1 MQTYRNAVPDD
12 ARSLARRVPLAL
24 TVGSV
29 PGGMPID
36 GFDLGDS
43 PAALCGINLSRRAVV
58 LCTAGGVR
66 SVAAFRPD
74 LVSSLHNRGS
84 ALAALGRHEE
94 ALAATEEAV
103 AIRRA
108 LADECPAAF
117 RPDLARS
124 LNVLGDCY
132 AALDQH
138 DAALE
143 AYEAAVRTLLPAF
156 QRLPA
161 TFADQMAYSVRDY
174 VTACA
179 RLGRAPDA
187 AVLAAAQQQ

>member
-1 MQTYRNAVPDD
+1 
-12 ARSLARRVPLAL
+12 
-24 TVGSV
+24 
-29 PGGMPID
+29 
-36 GFDLGDS
+36 
-43 PAALCGINLSRRAVV
+43 
-58 LCTAGGVR
+58 VR
-66 SVAAFRPD
+66 SVATVRPD
-74 LVSSLHNRGS
+74 LAASLTNLGNR
-84 ALAALGRHEE
+84 LADLGRYDE
-94 ALAATEEAV
+94 ALAATQESV

-108 LADECPAAF
+108 LADACPAAF
-117 RPDLARS
+117 LPDLARS

-161 TFADQMAYSVRDY
+161 AFADQMAYSMRDY
-174 VTACA
+174 ATACA

-187 AVLAAAQQQ
+187 ALLAAARQSPESRRQR

>member
-1 MQTYRNAVPDD
+1 M
-12 ARSLARRVPLAL
+12 
-24 TVGSV
+24 
-29 PGGMPID
+29 
-36 GFDLGDS
+36 
-43 PAALCGINLSRRAVV
+43 
-58 LCTAGGVR
+58 R
-66 SVAAFRPD
+66 SVATVRPD
-74 LVSSLHNRGS
+74 LAASLTNLGNR
-84 ALAALGRHEE
+84 LAALGRYDK
-94 ALAATEEAV
+94 ALAATQESV

-108 LADECPAAF
+108 LADACPAAF
-117 RPDLARS
+117 LPDLARS

-161 TFADQMAYSVRDY
+161 AFADQMAYSMRDY
-174 VTACA
+174 ATACA

-187 AVLAAAQQQ
+187 ALLAAARQSPESRRQR

>member
-1 MQTYRNAVPDD
+1 M
-12 ARSLARRVPLAL
+12 
-24 TVGSV
+24 
-29 PGGMPID
+29 
-36 GFDLGDS
+36 
-43 PAALCGINLSRRAVV
+43 
-58 LCTAGGVR
+58 R
-66 SVAAFRPD
+66 SVATVRPD
-74 LVSSLHNRGS
+74 LAASLTNLGNR
-84 ALAALGRHEE
+84 LADLGRYDE

-108 LADECPAAF
+108 LADACPAAF
-117 RPDLARS
+117 LPDLARS

-161 TFADQMAYSVRDY
+161 AFADQMAYSMRDY
-174 VTACA
+174 ATACA

-187 AVLAAAQQQ
+187 ALLAAAQQQ